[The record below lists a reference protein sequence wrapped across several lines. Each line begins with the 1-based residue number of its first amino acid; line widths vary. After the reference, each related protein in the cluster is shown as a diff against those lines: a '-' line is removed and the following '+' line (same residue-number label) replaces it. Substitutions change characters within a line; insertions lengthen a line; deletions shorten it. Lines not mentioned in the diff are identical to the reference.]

1 MKYVVILGDG
11 MADYPSNDKAASTPL
26 SKAKKPN
33 TDNLAK
39 VSELGLVKTIPD
51 NMSAGSDTANLSV
64 LGYNP
69 EKYYSGRSP
78 LEAISIGIDFT
89 PEDLT
94 LRCNLVT
101 LSDEKRFSDK
111 VMLDY
116 SAGEITTTE
125 SKELIGFLQ
134 EFWNSPELMLYS
146 GISYRHCLVLK
157 NGKLGTRYTPP
168 HDILDKRIGEYLP
181 SGLNS
186 ELLISLMERSNIL
199 LRNHPI
205 NLSRIS
211 MGLNPANAVW
221 FWGEGKKPTLPT
233 FRKKYGVNG
242 AMISAVD
249 LLKGIGIA
257 TEMEVINVEGATGN
271 LDTNF
276 TGKAT
281 AAIEAL
287 KNGKDFVYIHIEAP
301 DECGHHGSFND
312 KVKAIELI
320 DEQIVGPI
328 ITTFKKE
335 DISIMI
341 LPDHPTPVSLRTH
354 VKDPVPYLIYRSN
367 APVKSG
373 VKTYNEHTCAASGNY
388 IPEGWSLMWKFIK
401 NK

>member
-33 TDNLAK
+33 IDNLAK
-39 VSELGLVKTIPD
+39 VSELGLAKTIPD
-51 NMSAGSDTANLSV
+51 NMPAGSDTANLSV

-78 LEAISIGIDFT
+78 LEAISMGIDFT
-89 PEDLT
+89 PQDLT

-101 LSDEKRFSDK
+101 LSDEKRFADK

-116 SAGEITTTE
+116 SAGEISTAE

-134 EFWNSPELMLYS
+134 EFWNTPELALYN

-157 NGKLGTRYTPP
+157 NGKPGTHYTPP
-168 HDILDKRIGEYLP
+168 HDISDKRIGEYLP
-181 SGLNS
+181 KGPNA
-186 ELLISLMERSNIL
+186 ELLISLMERSSIL
-199 LRNHPI
+199 LKNHPI
-205 NLSRIS
+205 NLSRVS

-221 FWGEGKKPTLPT
+221 FWGEGKKPVLPT
-233 FRKKYGVNG
+233 FRKKYGVDA

-257 TEMEVINVEGATGN
+257 SDMEVINVEGATGN
-271 LDTNF
+271 LDSNF
-276 TGKAT
+276 AGKAK
-281 AAIEAL
+281 AAIDAL
-287 KNGKDFVYIHIEAP
+287 KNGKDFVYIHMEAP
-301 DECGHHGSFND
+301 DECGHHGAFDD

-320 DEQIVGPI
+320 DKQVVGPI
-328 ITTFKKE
+328 VNAFKKE
-335 DISIMI
+335 DVSIMV
-341 LPDHPTPVSLRTH
+341 LPDHPTPVALRTH

-367 APVKSG
+367 ALVDSG

-388 IPEGWSLMWKFIK
+388 IPEGWTLMEKFIK

>member
-33 TDNLAK
+33 IDNLAK
-39 VSELGLVKTIPD
+39 FSELGLAKTIPD
-51 NMSAGSDTANLSV
+51 NMPAGSDTANLSV

-89 PEDLT
+89 PDDLT

-101 LSDEKRFSDK
+101 LSDDKRFTDK

-116 SAGEITTTE
+116 SAGEITTAE
-125 SKELIGFLQ
+125 SKELIAFLQ
-134 EFWNSPELMLYS
+134 EFWNSPELALYS

-157 NGKLGTRYTPP
+157 NGKLGTHYTPP

-181 SGLNS
+181 TGYNA
-186 ELLISLMERSNIL
+186 ELLTSLMERSSIL
-199 LRNHPI
+199 LKNHPI

-233 FRKKYGVNG
+233 FRKKYGLNA

-257 TEMEVINVEGATGN
+257 SEMEVINVEGATGN
-271 LDTNF
+271 LDSNF
-276 TGKAT
+276 AGKAT

-287 KNGKDFVYIHIEAP
+287 KNGKDFVYIHMEAP
-301 DECGHHGSFND
+301 DECGHHGAFDD

-320 DEQIVGPI
+320 DKQVVGPI
-328 ITTFKKE
+328 ITAFKKE

-367 APVKSG
+367 APVNSG
-373 VKTYNEHTCAASGNY
+373 VKTYNEHTCTASGNY
-388 IPEGWSLMWKFIK
+388 IAEGWTLMSKFIK